1 MLNDIE
7 LTICEMQGQLFEL
20 SAKEDY
26 GSLEFIKKFMKS
38 KTAYDIDKPF
48 DHMQWAGEGYIID
61 RVDEE
66 DSPVKGGEIYDINK
80 CLRVRGSP
88 GGLNET
94 RCAVP

>member
-20 SAKEDY
+20 SAKEGY

-48 DHMQWAGEGYIID
+48 NHMQWAGEG
-61 RVDEE
+61 
-66 DSPVKGGEIYDINK
+66 
-80 CLRVRGSP
+80 
-88 GGLNET
+88 
-94 RCAVP
+94 